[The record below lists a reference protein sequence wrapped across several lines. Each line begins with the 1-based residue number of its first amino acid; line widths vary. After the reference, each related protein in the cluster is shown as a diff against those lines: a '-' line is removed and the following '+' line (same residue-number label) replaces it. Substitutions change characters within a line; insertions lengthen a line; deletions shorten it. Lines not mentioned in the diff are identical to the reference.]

1 MSSTVRWILVG
12 SVSVIAV
19 VALVLLGVVIGMA
32 LWQPVSGLMS
42 NASHMLPV
50 SGMVSGWMGTGQD
63 MMGSG
68 YISRAD
74 VRSSLAGKEFTIEVV
89 EERLEEYLRDDE
101 DLEVGEI
108 MIFDNHAYA
117 QIIESATGIGAME
130 VLMDPQTLEI
140 YPERGP
146 NMMWNLKYS
155 SMHGGGM
162 MGNAS
167 NWDGIGEMSVSP
179 EEAVELAQAYLD
191 RSSSG
196 LSADEHADLFYGY
209 YTIHTLGD
217 GEVVGMLSV
226 DGDSGQVFPHTWH
239 GDLLAMSETDDH

>member
-1 MSSTVRWILVG
+1 MSSTVRWILDG

-32 LWQPVSGLMS
+32 LWQPVSGWMS
-42 NASHMLPV
+42 TASHMLPV
-50 SGMVSGWMGTGQD
+50 SGIASGWMGTGQN
-63 MMGSG
+63 MMGGG
-68 YISRAD
+68 YISRVD
-74 VRSSLAGKEFTIEVV
+74 VLGSLAGNEFTIEAV
-89 EERLEEYLRDDE
+89 EGRLEEYLRDSE
-101 DLEVGEI
+101 ELEVGDI

-117 QIIESATGIGAME
+117 QIMESATGIGAME
-130 VLMDPQTLEI
+130 VLVDPHTLGI

-162 MGNAS
+162 MGNVS
-167 NWDGIGEMSVSP
+167 YWEGIGEMSVSP

-209 YTIHTLGD
+209 YTIHTLRD

-226 DGDSGQVFPHTWH
+226 HGDSGQIFPHTWH

>member
-1 MSSTVRWILVG
+1 MSSIVRWILVG

-19 VALVLLGVVIGMA
+19 VALVILGVVIGMA
-32 LWQPVSGLMS
+32 LWQPVSGWMS
-42 NASHMLPV
+42 NASHILPV
-50 SGMVSGWMGTGQD
+50 SGTVSGWMRSGQS

-74 VRSSLAGKEFTIEVV
+74 VRGSLAGNEFTIEAV
-89 EERLEEYLRDDE
+89 EERLEEYLRDSE
-101 DLEVGEI
+101 ELEVGEI

-117 QIIESATGIGAME
+117 QIMESATGIGAME
-130 VLMDPQTLEI
+130 VLVDPQTLGI

-162 MGNAS
+162 MGS
-167 NWDGIGEMSVSP
+167 VSKWDGVGEMSVSS
-179 EEAVELAQAYLD
+179 EEAVELAQAYLN
-191 RSSSG
+191 RTSSG
-196 LSADEHADLFYGY
+196 LNADEHADLFYGY
-209 YTIHTLGD
+209 YTIHILRD

-226 DGDSGQVFPHTWH
+226 HGNSGQVFPHTWH
-239 GDLLAMSETDDH
+239 GALLVMSETNDH

>member
-50 SGMVSGWMGTGQD
+50 SGMVSGWMGTGQN

-74 VRSSLAGKEFTIEVV
+74 VRSSLAGNEITIEVV

-146 NMMWNLKYS
+146 NMMWNLKYN